1 MWLLSLLPG
10 IVFDLSVIVGILAI
24 VASFFFS
31 FIPFVSQYKLPIQ
44 VVAIALLVFGVF
56 FEGAKINE
64 ESWKLKVADAEKK
77 VLELQAQSAEANTKL
92 VEKIAENEKLRKEK
106 KNETTRIITKVVT
119 KYDNK
124 CELSNAFVQLH
135 NSASQDAVPPSAE
148 QIVGGTSD
156 VKASEVLDVVTDN
169 YSICYDIRDRLIGWQ
184 EWYKTQRE
192 IFDK

>member
-24 VASFFFS
+24 VASFFFN

-56 FEGAKINE
+56 FEGARFNE
-64 ESWKLKVADAEKK
+64 DSWRLKVADAEKK
-77 VLELQAQSAEANTKL
+77 VLEMQAQSAEANTKL
-92 VEKIAENEKLRKEK
+92 AEKIAENESLRKAK
-106 KNETTRIITKVVT
+106 KNETTKIITQVVT

-135 NSASQDAVPPSAE
+135 DSASQDSVPPSPE
-148 QIVGGTSD
+148 QITGGASD